1 MASDFARFIANLRQS
16 LFDEKLLDQQFLQL
30 ERLESNNEGYLED
43 VCADYFKDAAKFVDL
58 MVPELQGPPYDAHSI
73 ESLLHRFKGMAIG
86 MGAIKVTHQ
95 IDCMR
100 EHLKRGDF
108 EVCKIAFERI
118 KQENEFLQFRLDNYF
133 KLRKQAPPAEI
144 EDQPE
149 YGYMDTDSE

>member
-1 MASDFARFIANLRQS
+1 MASDFARYIANLRQS
-16 LFDEKLLDQQFLQL
+16 LFDEKLLDRHFLQL
-30 ERLESNNEGYLED
+30 ERLETNNEGYLED
-43 VCADYFKDAAKFVDL
+43 VCADYFKDAAKFVGL
-58 MVPELQGPPYDAHSI
+58 MVPEL
-73 ESLLHRFKGMAIG
+73 
-86 MGAIKVTHQ
+86 MGAIQVTHQ

-108 EVCKIAFERI
+108 EACKIALERI
-118 KQENEFLQFRLDNYF
+118 KQENEFLQFKLDNYF